1 MPDVPDV
8 NPVEPEPG
16 CARRKRAR
24 RAAHR
29 GRMDFLQT
37 RKDQPPVR
45 AFAPVVEIA
54 GDDERRA
61 GGNFVND
68 QLQKPINLSPAVRLA
83 QREMQTDRVQW
94 GTINQRDHCVQ
105 QAPRLGPANRCIDIA
120 PGGDRMPGEQ
130 RITVMP
136 TRRNCVPAIGLLT
149 PDAVRKYLVL
159 MHVRLRTRNRTD
171 FLKEDEVRPRGAQGI
186 ANSKQDAMPVS
197 GTQTLMGIQRQHADP
212 RLVSTRRRFHARKL
226 YREA

>member
-16 CARRKRAR
+16 CERRKRAR

-29 GRMDFLQT
+29 GRMDFFQA

-45 AFAPVVEIA
+45 AFAPVVEVA

-61 GGNFVND
+61 VGNFVGD
-68 QLQKPINLSPAVRLA
+68 QIQKPIHLSPAVHLA
-83 QREMQTDRVQW
+83 QREMQTDGVQW
-94 GTINQRDHCVQ
+94 LAIQPDDRVQ
-105 QAPRLGPANRCIDIA
+105 QAPRLGLADRCVDIA
-120 PGGDRMPGEQ
+120 PSGDRMPGEQ

-136 TRRNCVPAIGLLT
+136 TRRNRVPAVAVLR
-149 PDAVRKYLVL
+149 PDAVREYLVL
-159 MHVRLRTRNRTD
+159 MHERLRARSRTD

-186 ANSKQDAMPVS
+186 ANSKQHAMPVP
-197 GTQTLMGIQRQHADP
+197 GTQALVGIQRQHADP
-212 RLVSTRRRFHARKL
+212 RLVAARYRFHA
-226 YREA
+226 